1 MKKLLL
7 VIFIFLYGC
16 GFKPLYSDKEF
27 KNLEF
32 SEITLSG
39 NTSVNRKIINYLKIS
54 KNKNDMLDTLALNS
68 NFKNSISSKDNTGKA
83 DTYTSTLMINFKIEN
98 QENILIYDRNFRKSF
113 SYKNRDNKF
122 ELVEYQNEILNNL
135 INEVTEEILLSL
147 NSM

>member
-32 SEITLSG
+32 SKITLSG

-54 KNKNDMLDTLALNS
+54 KKNDVLDTLELNS
-68 NFKNSISSKDNTGKA
+68 SFENLISSKDSTGKA
-83 DTYTSTLMINFKIEN
+83 DTYTSTLTVSFRTKR
-98 QENILIYDRNFRKSF
+98 QDDILIYDRKFNKSF

-135 INEVTEEILLSL
+135 INEITEEILLSL
-147 NSM
+147 NSL

>member
-54 KNKNDMLDTLALNS
+54 KKNDVLDTLELNS
-68 NFKNSISSKDNTGKA
+68 SFENLISSKDSTGKA
-83 DTYTSTLMINFKIEN
+83 DTYLSTLIVSFKIKH
-98 QENILIYDRNFRKSF
+98 QDDILIYDRKFSKSF
-113 SYKNRDNKF
+113 TYKNRDNKF

-135 INEVTEEILLSL
+135 INEITEEILLSL
-147 NSM
+147 NSL

>member
-54 KNKNDMLDTLALNS
+54 KKNGVFDTLTLNS
-68 NFKNSISSKDNTGKA
+68 NFENLISSKDSTGKA
-83 DTYTSTLMINFKIEN
+83 DTYLSILTISFKI
-98 QENILIYDRNFRKSF
+98 QSQDNILIYDRKFNKSF

-135 INEVTEEILLSL
+135 VNEITEEILLSL
-147 NSM
+147 NSL

>member
-39 NTSVNRKIINYLKIS
+39 STSVNRKIINYLKIS
-54 KNKNDMLDTLALNS
+54 KKNDVLDTLELNS
-68 NFKNSISSKDNTGKA
+68 NFENLISSKDSTGKA
-83 DTYTSTLMINFKIEN
+83 DTYLSTLIVSFKIKR
-98 QENILIYDRNFRKSF
+98 QDDILIYDREFSKSF
-113 SYKNRDNKF
+113 TYKNRDNKF

-135 INEVTEEILLSL
+135 INEITEEILLSL
-147 NSM
+147 NSL

>member
-7 VIFIFLYGC
+7 FVFLILYGC

-27 KNLEF
+27 KNLGF

-54 KNKNDMLDTLALNS
+54 KKNDVLDTLTLNS
-68 NFKNSISSKDNTGKA
+68 SFENLISSKDSTGKA
-83 DTYTSTLMINFKIEN
+83 DTYLLILTINFKI
-98 QENILIYDRNFRKSF
+98 QSQDNILIYDRKFSKSF
-113 SYKNRDNKF
+113 NYKNRDNKF

-135 INEVTEEILLSL
+135 VNEIAEEILLSL
-147 NSM
+147 NSF

>member
-32 SEITLSG
+32 SKITLSG

-54 KNKNDMLDTLALNS
+54 KKNDVLDTLELNS
-68 NFKNSISSKDNTGKA
+68 SFENLISSKDSTGKA
-83 DTYTSTLMINFKIEN
+83 DTYTSTLTVSFRTKR
-98 QENILIYDRNFRKSF
+98 QDDILIYDRKFSKSF
-113 SYKNRDNKF
+113 TYKNRDNKF
-122 ELVEYQNEILNNL
+122 ELVEYQNEILNSL
-135 INEVTEEILLSL
+135 VNEITEEILLSL
-147 NSM
+147 NSL

>member
-54 KNKNDMLDTLALNS
+54 KKNDVFDTLALNS
-68 NFKNSISSKDNTGKA
+68 SFENIISSKDSTGKA
-83 DTYTSTLMINFKIEN
+83 DTYLSTLIVSFKIKR
-98 QENILIYDRNFRKSF
+98 QDDILIYDRKFSKSF
-113 SYKNRDNKF
+113 TYKNRDNKF

-135 INEVTEEILLSL
+135 INEITEEILLSL
-147 NSM
+147 NSL

>member
-32 SEITLSG
+32 SKITLSG
-39 NTSVNRKIINYLKIS
+39 NTSVNRKIINSLKIS
-54 KNKNDMLDTLALNS
+54 KKNDVLDTLELNS
-68 NFKNSISSKDNTGKA
+68 SFENLISSKDSTGKA
-83 DTYTSTLMINFKIEN
+83 DTYTSTLTVSFRTKR
-98 QENILIYDRNFRKSF
+98 QDDILIYDRKFSKSF
-113 SYKNRDNKF
+113 TYKNRDNKF

-135 INEVTEEILLSL
+135 INEITEEILLSL
-147 NSM
+147 NSL

>member
-7 VIFIFLYGC
+7 IVFIISYGC

-39 NTSVNRKIINYLKIS
+39 NTSINRKIISYLKIS
-54 KNKNDMLDTLALNS
+54 KKKNDLLETLKLDS
-68 NFKNSISSKDNTGKA
+68 NFENLISSKDSTGKA
-83 DTYTSTLMINFKIEN
+83 DTYISTLTIDFKIES
-98 QENILIYDRNFRKSF
+98 QDNILIYDRKFNKSF

-135 INEVTEEILLSL
+135 INEITEEILLSL
-147 NSM
+147 NSL

>member
-7 VIFIFLYGC
+7 IIFIFLYGC

-32 SEITLSG
+32 SKITLSG

-54 KNKNDMLDTLALNS
+54 KKNDVLDTLELNS
-68 NFKNSISSKDNTGKA
+68 SFENLISSKDSTGKA
-83 DTYTSTLMINFKIEN
+83 DTYTSTLTVSFRTKR
-98 QENILIYDRNFRKSF
+98 QDDILIYDRKFSKSF
-113 SYKNRDNKF
+113 TYKNRDNKF

-135 INEVTEEILLSL
+135 INEITEEILLSL
-147 NSM
+147 NSL

>member
-32 SEITLSG
+32 LEITLSG
-39 NTSVNRKIINYLKIS
+39 NTSVNRKIINFLKIS
-54 KNKNDMLDTLALNS
+54 KKNDVLDTLALNS
-68 NFKNSISSKDNTGKA
+68 NFENLISSKDKTGKA
-83 DTYTSTLMINFKIEN
+83 DTYLSTLTINFKI
-98 QENILIYDRNFRKSF
+98 QSQDNILIYDRKFSKSF
-113 SYKNRDNKF
+113 TYKNRDNKF

-135 INEVTEEILLSL
+135 INEITEEILLSL
-147 NSM
+147 NSL

>member
-1 MKKLLL
+1 MKKFLL
-7 VIFIFLYGC
+7 VIFIIFYGC

-54 KNKNDMLDTLALNS
+54 KKNGVLDTLTLNS
-68 NFKNSISSKDNTGKA
+68 NFENLISSKDSTGKA
-83 DTYTSTLMINFKIEN
+83 DTYLSILKISLKI
-98 QENILIYDRNFRKSF
+98 QSQDNILIYDRKFNKSF

-135 INEVTEEILLSL
+135 VNEITEEILLSL
-147 NSM
+147 NSL

>member
-1 MKKLLL
+1 MKKFLL
-7 VIFIFLYGC
+7 VIFIIFYGC

-54 KNKNDMLDTLALNS
+54 KKNDVLDTLELNS
-68 NFKNSISSKDNTGKA
+68 SFENLISSKDSTGKA
-83 DTYTSTLMINFKIEN
+83 DTYTSTLTVSFRTKR
-98 QENILIYDRNFRKSF
+98 QDDILIYDRKFSKSF
-113 SYKNRDNKF
+113 TYKNRDNKF

-135 INEVTEEILLSL
+135 INEITEEILLSL
-147 NSM
+147 NSL

>member
-7 VIFIFLYGC
+7 FVFLILYGC

-54 KNKNDMLDTLALNS
+54 KKNGVLDTLTLNS
-68 NFKNSISSKDNTGKA
+68 NFENLISSKDSTGKA
-83 DTYTSTLMINFKIEN
+83 DTYLSILTISFKI
-98 QENILIYDRNFRKSF
+98 QSQDNILIYDRKFNKSF

-135 INEVTEEILLSL
+135 VNEITEEILLNL
-147 NSM
+147 NSL

>member
-1 MKKLLL
+1 MKKLL
-7 VIFIFLYGC
+7 IFVFIILYGC

-54 KNKNDMLDTLALNS
+54 KKNGVLDTLTLNS
-68 NFKNSISSKDNTGKA
+68 NFENLISSKDSTGKA
-83 DTYTSTLMINFKIEN
+83 DTYLSILTISFKI
-98 QENILIYDRNFRKSF
+98 QSQDNILIYDRKFNKSF

-135 INEVTEEILLSL
+135 VNEITEEILLSL
-147 NSM
+147 NSL

>member
-1 MKKLLL
+1 MKKLL
-7 VIFIFLYGC
+7 IFVFIILYGC

-54 KNKNDMLDTLALNS
+54 KKNGVLDTLTLNS
-68 NFKNSISSKDNTGKA
+68 NFENLISSKDSTGKA
-83 DTYTSTLMINFKIEN
+83 DTYLSILTINFKI
-98 QENILIYDRNFRKSF
+98 QSQDNILIYDRKFNKSF

-135 INEVTEEILLSL
+135 VNEITEEILLSL
-147 NSM
+147 NSL

>member
-7 VIFIFLYGC
+7 VIFIFFYGC
-16 GFKPLYSDKEF
+16 GFKPLYLDKEF
-27 KNLEF
+27 KDLEF

-54 KNKNDMLDTLALNS
+54 KKNSVLDTLTLNS
-68 NFKNSISSKDNTGKA
+68 NFENLISSKDSTGKA
-83 DTYTSTLMINFKIEN
+83 DTYLSILTISFKIQSQDN
-98 QENILIYDRNFRKSF
+98 TLIYDRKFNKSF

-135 INEVTEEILLSL
+135 VNEIAEEILLSL
-147 NSM
+147 NSF

>member
-54 KNKNDMLDTLALNS
+54 KKNDVLDTLELNS
-68 NFKNSISSKDNTGKA
+68 SFENLISSKDSTGKA
-83 DTYTSTLMINFKIEN
+83 DTYTSTLTVSFRTKR
-98 QENILIYDRNFRKSF
+98 QDDILIYDRKFSKSF
-113 SYKNRDNKF
+113 TYKNRDNKF

-135 INEVTEEILLSL
+135 INEITEEILLSL
-147 NSM
+147 NSL

>member
-1 MKKLLL
+1 MKKFLL
-7 VIFIFLYGC
+7 VIFIIFYGC

-54 KNKNDMLDTLALNS
+54 KKNDVLDTLELNS
-68 NFKNSISSKDNTGKA
+68 NFENLISSKDSTGKA
-83 DTYTSTLMINFKIEN
+83 DTYLSTLIVSFKIKR
-98 QENILIYDRNFRKSF
+98 QYDILIYDRNFSKSF
-113 SYKNRDNKF
+113 TYKNRDNKF

-135 INEVTEEILLSL
+135 INEITEEILLSL
-147 NSM
+147 NSL

>member
-7 VIFIFLYGC
+7 VIFIFFYGC

-27 KNLEF
+27 KDLEF

-54 KNKNDMLDTLALNS
+54 KKNDVLDTLELNS
-68 NFKNSISSKDNTGKA
+68 SFENLISSKDSTGKA
-83 DTYTSTLMINFKIEN
+83 DTYTSTLTVSFRTKR
-98 QENILIYDRNFRKSF
+98 QDDILIYDRKFSKNFT
-113 SYKNRDNKF
+113 YKNRDNKF

-135 INEVTEEILLSL
+135 INEITEEILLSL
-147 NSM
+147 NSL

>member
-54 KNKNDMLDTLALNS
+54 KKNDVLDTLELNS
-68 NFKNSISSKDNTGKA
+68 SFENLISSKDSTGKA
-83 DTYTSTLMINFKIEN
+83 DTYLSTLIVSFKIKR
-98 QENILIYDRNFRKSF
+98 QDDILIYDRKFSKNFT
-113 SYKNRDNKF
+113 YKNRDNKF
-122 ELVEYQNEILNNL
+122 KLVEYQNEILNNL
-135 INEVTEEILLSL
+135 INEITEEILLSL
-147 NSM
+147 NSL

>member
-7 VIFIFLYGC
+7 VIFIFFYGC

-27 KNLEF
+27 KDLKF

-54 KNKNDMLDTLALNS
+54 KKNDVLDTLELNS
-68 NFKNSISSKDNTGKA
+68 SFENLISSKDSTGKA
-83 DTYTSTLMINFKIEN
+83 DTYTSTLTVSFRTKR
-98 QENILIYDRNFRKSF
+98 QDNILIYDRKFSKSF
-113 SYKNRDNKF
+113 TYKNRDNKF

-135 INEVTEEILLSL
+135 VNEITEEILLSL
-147 NSM
+147 NSL

>member
-7 VIFIFLYGC
+7 FVFLILYGC

-32 SEITLSG
+32 SKITLYG
-39 NTSVNRKIINYLKIS
+39 NTSVNRKIINFLKIS
-54 KNKNDMLDTLALNS
+54 KKNDVLDTLTLNS
-68 NFKNSISSKDNTGKA
+68 NFENLISSKDSTGKA
-83 DTYTSTLMINFKIEN
+83 DTYLSILTISFKI
-98 QENILIYDRNFRKSF
+98 QSQDNILIYDRKFSKSF

-135 INEVTEEILLSL
+135 VNEITEEILLSL
-147 NSM
+147 NSL

>member
-54 KNKNDMLDTLALNS
+54 KKNDVLDTLELNS
-68 NFKNSISSKDNTGKA
+68 NFENLISSKDSTGKA
-83 DTYTSTLMINFKIEN
+83 DTYLSTLIVSFKIKR
-98 QENILIYDRNFRKSF
+98 QDDILIYDRKFSKSF
-113 SYKNRDNKF
+113 TYKNRDNKF

-135 INEVTEEILLSL
+135 VNEITEEILLSL
-147 NSM
+147 NSL

>member
-7 VIFIFLYGC
+7 VIFIFFYGC

-27 KNLEF
+27 KDLEF

-54 KNKNDMLDTLALNS
+54 KKNDVLDTLELNS
-68 NFKNSISSKDNTGKA
+68 NFENLISSKDSTGKA
-83 DTYTSTLMINFKIEN
+83 DTYLSTLIVSFKIKR
-98 QENILIYDRNFRKSF
+98 QDDILIYDREFSKSF
-113 SYKNRDNKF
+113 TYKNRDNKF

-135 INEVTEEILLSL
+135 VNEITDEILLTL
-147 NSM
+147 NSL

>member
-7 VIFIFLYGC
+7 VIFIFFYGC

-54 KNKNDMLDTLALNS
+54 KKNDVLDTLELNS
-68 NFKNSISSKDNTGKA
+68 NFENLISSKDSTGKA
-83 DTYTSTLMINFKIEN
+83 DTYLSTLIVSFKIKR
-98 QENILIYDRNFRKSF
+98 QDDILIYDREFSKSF
-113 SYKNRDNKF
+113 TYKNRDNKF

-135 INEVTEEILLSL
+135 INEITEEILLSL
-147 NSM
+147 NSL